1 MKALDTNAVVR
12 FLVKDDEK
20 QANAIHRILLDVEK
34 KGETVFVPAPVILE
48 TIWVLSSVYNHT
60 RSDIV
65 RALNLMLTLPI
76 LEIEARDRIAILCRI
91 ADKSDVDLADLF
103 IGLTSRDWGC
113 ETTLTFDRKATKSD
127 LFSLI
132 T

>member
-20 QANAIHRILLDVEK
+20 QAQAIHRILLEVER

-48 TIWVLSSVYNHT
+48 TIWVLLSVYKHT

-65 RALNLMLTLPI
+65 RALDHLLALPI
-76 LEIEARDRIAILCRI
+76 LEIEARDRVAVLCRI
-91 ADKSDVDLADLF
+91 ADKSDVDFADLF
-103 IGLTSRDWGC
+103 IGLTSRDFGC
-113 ETTLTFDRKATKSD
+113 ETTLTFDRKASKSD
-127 LFSLI
+127 LFTLI
-132 T
+132 A